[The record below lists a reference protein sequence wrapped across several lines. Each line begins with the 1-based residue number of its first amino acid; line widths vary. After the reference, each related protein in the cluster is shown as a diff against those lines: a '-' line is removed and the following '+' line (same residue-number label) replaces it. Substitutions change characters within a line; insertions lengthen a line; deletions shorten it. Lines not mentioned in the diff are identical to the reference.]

1 MRGPTVLILASL
13 VLVACAWPAPAPA
26 QAVSDSPAQKATFKV
41 FLQGAQVGSEQATVE
56 STADGWLISATS
68 TLAPPVG
75 LTLRRAEVR
84 CDTAWRPRSLAVE
97 GTFRGRTI
105 DFQTTF
111 ADGKASSRMVQ
122 PDGQPTEK
130 TDTVAPDTVAL
141 PNNFYAAYTAL
152 AIRLAAAAPGG
163 EVKAY
168 VAPQAEIG
176 VLLNGVDVQ
185 RMQIPGRTF
194 EIRKYRVS
202 FKNPGGAMDAEVWA
216 EPGGRLVR
224 VSIPALSFD
233 IVREDIATVAAREL
247 KFTREGDEDVRIPAN
262 GFNLAGSIS
271 KPRPPAAAQPGSS
284 KPARLP
290 AIVLV
295 AGSGEQDRDE
305 VVAGIPIFGQLA
317 SALADAGFLVLR
329 YDKRG
334 VGQSGGRKETAT
346 LQDFADD
353 VLAAVRFL
361 EDRKDVDPKRITI
374 AGHSEGA
381 WAGLIAASRSGD
393 IARLVVMAG
402 PGSTGAELMLEQ
414 QRHQLDRSSM
424 SEAEKQEK
432 VALQKKIQQA
442 VVTGTGWD
450 GVPVELRKQAETAW
464 FQSFLAFDPKSVMPR
479 VRQPLLVVL
488 AELDTQV
495 PPANAEALA
504 AIGRARKNDP
514 GVQVV
519 RIAGVN
525 HLFVAAKTGEVDEY
539 RSLQSRTITPELP
552 AAIAAWLRPAAPVR

>member
-1 MRGPTVLILASL
+1 MRGRTLSILAL
-13 VLVACAWPAPAPA
+13 PALFACAWPVPAPA
-26 QAVSDSPAQKATFKV
+26 QAVPDSPGQKATFKV
-41 FLQGAQVGSEQATVE
+41 FFKGAQVGSEQATVE
-56 STADGWLISATS
+56 STPDGWLISATS
-68 TLAPPVG
+68 VLAPPLN
-75 LTLRRAEVR
+75 LTVRRAEAR
-84 CDTAWRPRSLAVE
+84 YDTSWHPRSLVME
-97 GTFRGRTI
+97 GDIRGRAI
-105 DFQTTF
+105 DLQTTF
-111 ADGKASSRMVQ
+111 ADGKASTRAMQ
-122 PDGQPTEK
+122 PDGQPLEK
-130 TDTVAPDTVAL
+130 TDTVAADTVAL
-141 PNNFYAAYTAL
+141 PNSFYASYTAL
-152 AIRLAAAAPGG
+152 AVRLASATPGS
-163 EVKAY
+163 EVRAY
-168 VAPQAEIG
+168 VAPFAEIG

-185 RMQIPGRTF
+185 RMQTPGRTF

-216 EPGGRLVR
+216 EPAGRLVR
-224 VSIPALSFD
+224 VSIPAASFD
-233 IVREDIATVAAREL
+233 IVREDVATVAAREQ
-247 KFTREGDEDVRIPAN
+247 KFSREGDEDVKIPAN

-271 KPRPPAAAQPGSS
+271 KPRPPAAAPSGTSR
-284 KPARLP
+284 PARLP

-295 AGSGEQDRDE
+295 AGSGGQDRDE

-334 VGQSGGRKETAT
+334 VGLSGGRTETAT

-353 VLAAVRFL
+353 ALATVRYL
-361 EDRKDVDPKRITI
+361 GERKDVDPKRIAI
-374 AGHSEGA
+374 VGHSEGA
-381 WAGLIAASRSGD
+381 WAALIAASRNKD
-393 IARLVVMAG
+393 IARVVTMAG
-402 PGSTGAELMLEQ
+402 PGSTGAELVLEQ
-414 QRHQLDRSSM
+414 QRHLLERVGM

-432 VALQKKIQQA
+432 IALQKKVQQA

-450 GVPVELRKQAETAW
+450 GVPVELRKQAETPW

-504 AIGRARKNDP
+504 AAARARKKDP

-539 RSLQSRTITPELP
+539 GSLPSRTITPELP
-552 AAIAAWLRPAAPVR
+552 SAIVAWLKK